1 MLDAMRLRSYV
12 TIGRGVMTRLLHC
25 NETQGVNN
33 DGSQMD
39 ITKRNMGENDV
50 EGQGVSSARHRYEG
64 VDA

>member
-33 DGSQMD
+33 YGSQMD
-39 ITKRNMGENDV
+39 ITKRKMGENDV
-50 EGQGVSSARHRYEG
+50 
-64 VDA
+64 